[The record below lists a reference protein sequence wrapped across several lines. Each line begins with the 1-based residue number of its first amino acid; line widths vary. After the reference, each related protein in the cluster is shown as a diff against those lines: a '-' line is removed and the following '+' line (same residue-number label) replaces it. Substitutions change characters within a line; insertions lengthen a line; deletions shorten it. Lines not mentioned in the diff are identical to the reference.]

1 MRLEPTDLEMFA
13 PIIERTLKN
22 YFDKKNKNDF
32 EKKIFNITQT
42 KEILGKTYNWVADRI
57 KDGTLKTTIDGKHV
71 TGKEINRYLGE
82 NE

>member
-1 MRLEPTDLEMFA
+1 MRLEPTDLEMLA
-13 PIIERTLKN
+13 PIIKSTLEKFFN
-22 YFDKKNKNDF
+22 EKEKNDF

-42 KEILGKTYNWVADRI
+42 KEILGKTYGWVVNRI
-57 KDGTLKTTIDGKHV
+57 EDGTLKTTIDGKHI